1 MKRRETRNPVAHG
14 RSKTQ
19 SYVLLA
25 ARSGKLFDG
34 GKDLLFVDSPDRFH
48 VVHTFGRRQVKE
60 CEKAGWLLRIPHPN
74 GWEKIMTTCAGDAEL
89 ARPLQLRKPVLN
101 AYANVHREALR

>member
-1 MKRRETRNPVAHG
+1 MKRREPRDPIAHG

-34 GKDLLFVDSPDRFH
+34 GKELFFLESPNRFH
-48 VVHTFGRRQVKE
+48 VVRTFGRRQVKE
-60 CEKAGWLLRIPHPN
+60 CEQAGWLLRVPHPN
-74 GWEKIMTTCAGDAEL
+74 GWDKLMTTPAGDGEL
-89 ARPLQLRKPVLN
+89 ARPLRLRKPSSN
-101 AYANVHREALR
+101 GYADLHWDNLR

>member
-1 MKRRETRNPVAHG
+1 MKRRETRDPIAHG

-34 GKDLLFVDSPDRFH
+34 GKDLLFVERPGTFH
-48 VVHTFGRRQVKE
+48 VVRTFGRRQLKE
-60 CEKAGWLLRIPHPN
+60 CEKAGWLLRIPHPS
-74 GWEKIMTTCAGDAEL
+74 GWEKIMTTPAGDAEL
-89 ARPLQLRKPVLN
+89 ARPLQLRKAVPN
-101 AYANVHREALR
+101 AYADQHRESLR